1 MCLVLGFSG
10 KMTSGKDYTAN
21 KLAEYLKLEVGKIS
35 SFIFYP
41 YSSTLRDEIN
51 SIARDYTINKNI
63 EGLSNK
69 YQVSIQEVKQFIDLL
84 ESDEDFIHNKFDIYN
99 RTPNSRTILQY
110 WGTDV
115 RRNQDINYWVNKT
128 IKTINGLKENF
139 DLILITDVRYENEAE
154 GVKLLNGAVIRC
166 EISPEEQ
173 SRRLRERNQVTSKE
187 ELTHSSE
194 TSLDSYTGF
203 DLVIDNSNPVPI
215 NELHSMLVQSGIL

>member
-21 KLAEYLKLEVGKIS
+21 KLAEYLKLEVGEIS

-41 YSSTLRDEIN
+41 YSNTLRDEIN
-51 SIARDYTINKNI
+51 SIARDYIIDKNI
-63 EGLSNK
+63 EILSNK
-69 YQVSIQEVKQFIDLL
+69 YHVSVQEIKRFVDLL
-84 ESDEDFIHNKFDIYN
+84 ESDEDFIHNEFDIYN

-128 IKTINGLKENF
+128 IKIINGLKENF
-139 DLILITDVRYENEAE
+139 DLILITDVRYKNEAE
-154 GVKLLNGAVIRC
+154 GVKLLNGSVIRC

-173 SRRLRERNQVTSKE
+173 NRRLRERNQVTSKE

-194 TSLDSYTGF
+194 TSLDSYAGF
-203 DLVIDNSNPVPI
+203 DLVIDNSNPIPI
-215 NELHSMLVQSGIL
+215 NELYSMLVQSGIL